1 MSWTAG
7 LDRAEVRGGDHL
19 FATVRMSLSTP
30 SPVRTLGAVGAP
42 IPGGDRATSPPTDG
56 SAVTLGAHLGLA
68 NQFLFS
74 AWQGGYLDAELP
86 MSLGSLAASRITLMP
101 WLTAMAAA
109 EGVATA
115 LRAAVAAAVADYL
128 FAPAGGAGPAN
139 LTLQVASELPPAF
152 ASHRVLESGVAVAGA
167 GPWRVSF
174 GVCTPVGGSGPC
186 AGWET
191 LSEQEQAVVRRF
203 ASLPPVRLG
212 FAFASRLEADV
223 VETRVTLDY
232 ASTEMLDGRT
242 EVVVDSG
249 LGGLAA
255 VELFASLDLG
265 GSADAGMESYRQ
277 WFERVLVRSAVVQG
291 LTRIPSIPTPAF
303 EAVDGRSANGESSD
317 GTGPSLGV
325 IPPAYFLAADAP
337 SHFNRAIWLAADFGA
352 VNPSPFE

>member
-1 MSWTAG
+1 
-7 LDRAEVRGGDHL
+7 
-19 FATVRMSLSTP
+19 
-30 SPVRTLGAVGAP
+30 
-42 IPGGDRATSPPTDG
+42 
-56 SAVTLGAHLGLA
+56 
-68 NQFLFS
+68 
-74 AWQGGYLDAELP
+74 
-86 MSLGSLAASRITLMP
+86 
-101 WLTAMAAA
+101 
-109 EGVATA
+109 
-115 LRAAVAAAVADYL
+115 
-128 FAPAGGAGPAN
+128 
-139 LTLQVASELPPAF
+139 
-152 ASHRVLESGVAVAGA
+152 
-167 GPWRVSF
+167 
-174 GVCTPVGGSGPC
+174 
-186 AGWET
+186 